1 MSKLTEFDMSVLN
14 KEIVELSYEELKEV
28 LEDCAFRS
36 ATVDLYKLQTLIETI
51 DYAPEEKRS
60 KIWEELKTVIGCAFA
75 KATIQISPR
84 YFVCET
90 PAPVEEGETS
100 PKKRKTTKK

>member
-1 MSKLTEFDMSVLN
+1 MSKLTDFDMSVLN
-14 KEIVELSYEELKEV
+14 KEIVELSYEELKKV

-36 ATVDLYKLQTLIETI
+36 ATVDLYKIQTLIETI

-60 KIWEELKTVIGCAFA
+60 KLWEELKTVIGCAFA

-90 PAPVEEGETS
+90 PVAVNAEDTA